1 MDIRIV
7 TGRLGKDAEVK
18 SRDNGSKYLSYS
30 LAVDNRKSNG
40 EKETTWFNCTQNVY
54 GDGGAKLTEHLKK
67 GVQVLLVGRSAVRQ
81 GDNGLVHYFNVN
93 EMEFLGGG
101 NGGTKKESKNK
112 IPDDNEDIF

>member
-1 MDIRIV
+1 MDIRFIS
-7 TGRLGKDAEVK
+7 GRLGKDAEVK
-18 SRDNGSKYLSYS
+18 SLDNGTKYLSYS

-40 EKETTWFNCTQNVY
+40 EKETTWFNCTQKVY
-54 GDGGAKLTEHLKK
+54 GDGGSKLTEHLKK

-81 GDNGLVHYFNVN
+81 GDNGLVHYFNVK

-112 IPDDNEDIF
+112 MPDDNEDIF

>member
-1 MDIRIV
+1 MDIRII

-40 EKETTWFNCTQNVY
+40 EKETTWFNCTQTVY
-54 GDGGAKLTEHLKK
+54 GDGGSKLTEHLKK
-67 GVQVLLVGRSAVRQ
+67 GVQVLLIGRSAVRQ

-93 EMEFLGGG
+93 EMEFLGGS
-101 NGGTKKESKNK
+101 GTKKENK
-112 IPDDNEDIF
+112 AKMPDDNDDIF

>member
-40 EKETTWFNCTQNVY
+40 ERETTWFNCTQNVY
-54 GDGGAKLTEHLKK
+54 GDGGSKLTEHLKK

-101 NGGTKKESKNK
+101 NGTTRKESKNK
-112 IPDDNEDIF
+112 MPDDNEDIF

>member
-1 MDIRIV
+1 MDIRII

-54 GDGGAKLTEHLKK
+54 GDGGSKLTEHLKK
-67 GVQVLLVGRSAVRQ
+67 GVQLLLVGRSAVRQ

-101 NGGTKKESKNK
+101 SGTKKENK
-112 IPDDNEDIF
+112 AKMNDEDDDIF

>member
-1 MDIRIV
+1 MDIRII

-40 EKETTWFNCTQNVY
+40 ERETTWFNCTQNIY
-54 GDGGAKLTEHLKK
+54 GDGCSKLTEHLKK
-67 GVQVLLVGRSAVRQ
+67 GVQVLLIGRSAVRQ
-81 GDNGLVHYFNVN
+81 GDNGPIHYFNVN

-101 NGGTKKESKNK
+101 NGSKKENK
-112 IPDDNEDIF
+112 TKMNDEDDDMF

>member
-1 MDIRIV
+1 MDIRII

-40 EKETTWFNCTQNVY
+40 ERETTWFNCTQNVY
-54 GDGGAKLTEHLKK
+54 GDGGSKLTEHLKK
-67 GVQVLLVGRSAVRQ
+67 GVQVLLIGRSAVRQ

-93 EMEFLGGG
+93 EMEFLGG
-101 NGGTKKESKNK
+101 NGSKKESKAKMNDE
-112 IPDDNEDIF
+112 DDDMF